1 MSDGLRG
8 VRGPRRVV
16 VVGGGLA
23 GHTAA
28 ATLRAEGYD
37 GGLTV
42 LGAEP
47 DPPYDRPPLSK
58 ELLDGTTDDTTLD
71 TDLLDTDLDVDLRL
85 RCRAVRLR
93 PDAVES
99 TGGVHPYDAV
109 VLATGSSPLRLGGTS
124 RAVHALRTVADARRL
139 RAALRDGASVAVVGA
154 GWIGNEVATR
164 AAALDRKVTV
174 IDAAPTPLARALPAA
189 VGERLVPWYAERGID
204 LRLSTPVTGVDD
216 RGVALADGG
225 RVDADIVVAGIGARP
240 DTDWLRGSGVPLAPD
255 GAVDADAT
263 LRTGP
268 GPVYVAGDIVRWP
281 SRLFGGRLRV
291 EHWDHAAASART
303 AARNVLGRA
312 EPYDPVPYFWSDQL
326 GHRLQYVGHHDGAD
340 RLVLRGRPPGS
351 WTALWFRG
359 GRLRAA
365 LAVDDPRDVRDA
377 RRLIA
382 ARRPLSAERAAD
394 PAVRLTD
401 AAG

>member
-1 MSDGLRG
+1 MGDGLRG

-28 ATLRAEGYD
+28 AALRAEGFD

-47 DPPYDRPPLSK
+47 HPPYDRPPLSK
-58 ELLDGTTDDTTLD
+58 ELLAGTVDDTTLQA
-71 TDLLDTDLDVDLRL
+71 DLRADLDVDLRL
-85 RCRAVRLR
+85 RCRALRLR
-93 PDAVES
+93 AGTVES
-99 TGGVHPYDAV
+99 TEGVHPYDAV
-109 VLATGSSPLRLGGTS
+109 ILATGSSPIGLGGTS

-174 IDAAPTPLARALPAA
+174 IDAAPAPLARALPGA
-189 VGERLVPWYAERGID
+189 VGEQLVPWYAEQGID
-204 LRLSTPVTGVDD
+204 LRLNTPVTGLDD
-216 RGVALADGG
+216 HGVSLAGGG
-225 RVDADIVVAGIGARP
+225 RVDADIVVTGIGARP
-240 DTDWLRGSGVPLAPD
+240 DTGWLRGSGVPLAPD

-268 GPVYVAGDIVRWP
+268 GPVYAAGDIVRWP
-281 SRLFGGRLRV
+281 SRLFGGRIRV
-291 EHWDHAAASART
+291 EHWDHAAASAQT
-303 AARNVLGRA
+303 AARNVLGRD

-326 GHRLQYVGHHDGAD
+326 GHRLQYVGHHDGAE
-340 RLVLRGRPPGS
+340 RLVLRGHPSDS
-351 WTALWFRG
+351 WTALWVSGR
-359 GRLRAA
+359 RLRAA
-365 LAVDDPRDVRDA
+365 LAADNPRDVRDA

-382 ARRPLSAERAAD
+382 GRLPLSVEHAAD

-401 AAG
+401 AAD